1 MRRKHRRFAA
11 AAIFGAGGMMMQ
23 SPNFACESFAGE
35 SLFTAIDA
43 CFIFDCSNGAFGGV
57 LQPCG
62 VAIGTGLFGPSP
74 NDPSSGGPLF
84 SDCVPGTNNPFQTG
98 P

>member
-62 VAIGTGLFGPSP
+62 ITVSPNP
-74 NDPSSGGPLF
+74 NDPNGGGPILA
-84 SDCVPGTNNPFQTG
+84 DCIPGTNNPFQTG